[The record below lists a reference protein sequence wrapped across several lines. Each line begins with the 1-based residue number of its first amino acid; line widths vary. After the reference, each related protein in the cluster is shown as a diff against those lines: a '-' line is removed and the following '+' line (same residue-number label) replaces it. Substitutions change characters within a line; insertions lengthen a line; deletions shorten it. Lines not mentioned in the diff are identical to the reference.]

1 MRSAMP
7 TGCTTGRRL
16 MLKASDRVL
25 VTGRTGTG
33 KSYLARRLFE
43 ASPTPRL
50 LIDPKNG
57 ETTAYA
63 VTFSDPARI
72 PDEPVTRFVPRDPTD
87 LDVYDTLYSQIF
99 NGGPRTVWLD
109 EARYAAPA
117 TGIPT
122 NVGRVIT
129 QGRSRHIG
137 HIACTQRPVWFAPE
151 LLSESEHVLSFATHN
166 PKDIATLAGV
176 LSVAPT
182 QLAGLIG
189 ELPEHGF
196 TWFDVRE
203 NTITLCPPV

>member
-1 MRSAMP
+1 MRYGTL
-7 TGCTTGRRL
+7 TGSTSGYLL
-16 MLKASDRVL
+16 MIRASDRL
-25 VTGRTGTG
+25 LITGRTGTG
-33 KSYLARRLFE
+33 KSYLARRIFE

-57 ETTAYA
+57 EATAYA
-63 VTFSDPARI
+63 VTFSDPSRI
-72 PDEPVTRFVPRDPTD
+72 PSEPVTRFVPRDPTD
-87 LDVYDTLYSQIF
+87 LDAYDTLYGQIF

-137 HIACTQRPVWFAPE
+137 HISCTQRPVWFAPE
-151 LLSESEHVLSFATHN
+151 LLSEAEHVISFATHN

-176 LSVAPT
+176 LSVAPSR
-182 QLAGLIG
+182 LAALLG
-189 ELPEHGF
+189 ELVEHGF
-196 TWFDVRE
+196 SWFSVRE

>member
-1 MRSAMP
+1 MI
-7 TGCTTGRRL
+7 GRRG
-16 MLKASDRVL
+16 MIQASDRL
-25 VTGRTGTG
+25 LLTGRTGTG
-33 KSYLARRLFE
+33 KSYLARRIFE
-43 ASPTPRL
+43 GSPTPRL

-63 VTFSDPARI
+63 VTFSDPSRI

-87 LDVYDTLYSQIF
+87 LDAYDRLYGRIF
-99 NGGPRTVWLD
+99 DGGPRTVWLD

-117 TGIPT
+117 TGIPQ
-122 NVGRVIT
+122 NVGRVVT
-129 QGRSRHIG
+129 QGRSRGIG

-176 LSVAPT
+176 MSLAPAA
-182 QLAGLIG
+182 LAGLIS
-189 ELPEHGF
+189 ELAKHGF
-196 TWFDVRE
+196 SWFDVRE